1 MKKAILIRCGLAA
14 LTLTACTGCD
24 CVRKSQGRQHRAM
37 KFQTHFEK
45 MKWKPEMREK
55 MHERNKKHN
64 KKG

>member
-1 MKKAILIRCGLAA
+1 MKKAILILCGLAA
-14 LTLTACTGCD
+14 LTLTACSGCK
-24 CVRKSQGRQHRAM
+24 CKENRRPHHRAM